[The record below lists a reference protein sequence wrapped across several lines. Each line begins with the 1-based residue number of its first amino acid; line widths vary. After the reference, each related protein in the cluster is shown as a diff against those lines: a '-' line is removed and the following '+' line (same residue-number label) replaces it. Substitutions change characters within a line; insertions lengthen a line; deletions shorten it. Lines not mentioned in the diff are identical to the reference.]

1 MMILIFLPNVLGSTI
16 IIINVPPCKSCY
28 EAGVDKLE
36 LTVCCVGHLNHLKG
50 THFIICPI

>member
-16 IIINVPPCKSCY
+16 IIIYVPPRSKSCY

-36 LTVCCVGHLNHLKG
+36 LAV
-50 THFIICPI
+50 